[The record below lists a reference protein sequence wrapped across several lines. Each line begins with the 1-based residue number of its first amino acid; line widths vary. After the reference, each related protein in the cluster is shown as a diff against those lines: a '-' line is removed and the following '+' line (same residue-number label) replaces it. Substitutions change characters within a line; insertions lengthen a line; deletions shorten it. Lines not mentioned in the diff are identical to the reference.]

1 MLVFCVIFIVS
12 FICCVFVQVAT
23 NTAVI
28 PEGRQGAT
36 TTGHMATTE
45 VAMETEE
52 EVCLSIRLSKCSG
65 L

>member
-1 MLVFCVIFIVS
+1 M
-12 FICCVFVQVAT
+12 FVQVAT

-28 PEGRQGAT
+28 PAT
-36 TTGHMATTE
+36 TTGHMAMTE